1 MKKVLVIDDS
11 TEIRMIIEE
20 TLGMF
25 GFATISAEDGE
36 RGVALARS
44 EKPDLIICDVNM
56 PKMDGFATFT
66 RLRESELTAVIP
78 FMFLSGAVDRPQIRR
93 GMEMGADD
101 YLTKPF
107 TPSELLAAVNA
118 RLEKQ
123 AELVRQTE
131 KKLDE
136 FRGRLTLALPHEL
149 RTPLN
154 GIMGLAGI
162 LMEDHKSMSPAEVLE
177 SARHIH
183 DSALRLHRLIENFL
197 AYGQIEL
204 MTKDR
209 RPVLAQAASSATQ
222 AHTTAADVA
231 AKVAGRHSREAD
243 LKVDLAPATIAA
255 IENNFEKI
263 IEELIDNA
271 LKFSAPGTPVSLTG
285 RIEASSYLI
294 RISNQGRGMTSQ
306 QIASIG
312 PHVQFE
318 REKYEQQGAG
328 LGLAIASKLSE
339 LNGGQFR
346 IDSVPG
352 QSITII
358 ISFVAR
364 SSAA

>member
-1 MKKVLVIDDS
+1 MV
-11 TEIRMIIEE
+11 IEE

-25 GFATISAEDGE
+25 GFSTFSAEDGE
-36 RGVALARS
+36 SGVEMANKEA
-44 EKPDLIICDVNM
+44 PDLIICDVNM

-66 RLRESELTAVIP
+66 KLRESESTATIP
-78 FMFLSGAVDRPQIRR
+78 FMFLSGAADRPQIRR

-123 AELVRQTE
+123 AEIQRQSE

-162 LMEDHKSMSPAEVLE
+162 LMEDHDSMSAGDVYE
-177 SARHIH
+177 SAKHIH

-197 AYGQIEL
+197 AYSQIEL
-204 MTKDR
+204 MAKDR
-209 RPVLAQAASSATQ
+209 KAMLTQAALSMTRADSIVRE
-222 AHTTAADVA
+222 AAMTMSRRHNREPDLRIEAAPGLVA
-231 AKVAGRHSREAD
+231 AIQD
-243 LKVDLAPATIAA
+243 NYT
-255 IENNFEKI
+255 KI
-263 IEELIDNA
+263 IEELVDNA
-271 LKFSAPGTPVSLTG
+271 AKFSERGTLIEIKAG
-285 RIEASSYLI
+285 RDGFHYVV
-294 RISNQGRGMTSQ
+294 RITNLGRGMTAE
-306 QIASIG
+306 QISAIG

-328 LGLAIASKLSE
+328 LGLAIASKLTE
-339 LNGGQFR
+339 LNGGQFL
-346 IDSVPG
+346 ITSVPG
-352 QSITII
+352 RFLTAAV
-358 ISFVAR
+358 SFPAPTTNSAR
-364 SSAA
+364 G